1 MNKKVNTYTHA
12 HIGRTSHKNFG
23 SLHTGRSCHMGG
35 RGGHMA
41 DSCTLDWMSY
51 LEQQRTKPSDWNS
64 KLCCMSEG
72 MMK

>member
-1 MNKKVNTYTHA
+1 MSKKVNTYTHA

-72 MMK
+72 IMK